1 MSKLDELQRV
11 EVTSSAE
18 WRKWL
23 SAHHTQKQGIWL
35 VRYKKPDPRHV
46 SWSDAVDEALC
57 FGWIDSQP
65 RKLDD
70 TRSMLLITPRNP
82 KSAWSGINKEKVEKL
97 IAEGRMAPSGLR
109 TVEAAKAS
117 GTWDKLVAVEKMEK
131 PLRQRKK
138 QNKTSMRSHLQPSA
152 AFSIGFRKPSDR
164 KPAPL
169 GLKRLLLKQKTIFA
183 PISGV
188 SRQPSRRPASQPKI
202 AFLRV
207 RPQ

>member
-70 TRSMLLITPRNP
+70 IRSMLLITPRNP
-82 KSAWSGINKEKVEKL
+82 KSAWSGINKEKVDKL
-97 IAEGRMAPSGLR
+97 IAEGRIAAAGLKA
-109 TVEAAKAS
+109 VAEAKAS
-117 GTWDKLVAVEKMEK
+117 GTWDKLVAVEKMEMPPDLVK
-131 PLRQRKK
+131 AFASAKKAK
-138 QNKTSMRSHLQPSA
+138 QNFDAFPPSTKRGILDWISQAKRSETRA
-152 AFSIGFRKPSDR
+152 ARIEETVIKAKDNIR
-164 KPAPL
+164 AN
-169 GLKRLLLKQKTIFA
+169 QW
-183 PISGV
+183 
-188 SRQPSRRPASQPKI
+188 RQPSGK
-202 AFLRV
+202 
-207 RPQ
+207 

>member
-82 KSAWSGINKEKVEKL
+82 KSAWSGINKEKVQKL
-97 IAEGRMAPSGLR
+97 IAEGRMAPAGLR
-109 TVEAAKAS
+109 MVEAAKAS
-117 GTWDKLVAVEKMEK
+117 GTWDKLVAVEKMEMPPDLVK
-131 PLRQRKK
+131 AFAAAKEAK
-138 QNKTSMRSHLQPSA
+138 QNFDAFPPSTKRGILDWISQAKRPETRA
-152 AFSIGFRKPSDR
+152 ARIEETVTKAKDNIR
-164 KPAPL
+164 AN
-169 GLKRLLLKQKTIFA
+169 QW
-183 PISGV
+183 
-188 SRQPSRRPASQPKI
+188 RQPSTK
-202 AFLRV
+202 
-207 RPQ
+207 

>member
-1 MSKLDELQRV
+1 MSKLDELQSI
-11 EVTSSAE
+11 EVTSVAE

-57 FGWIDSQP
+57 LGWIDSQP

-97 IAEGRMAPSGLR
+97 ITEGRMAPAGVR
-109 TVEAAKAS
+109 MVEEAKAS
-117 GTWDKLVAVEKMEK
+117 GTWDKLVAVEKMEMPPDLVK
-131 PLRQRKK
+131 AFASAKKAK
-138 QNKTSMRSHLQPSA
+138 QNFDAFPPSTKRGILDWISQAKRPETRA
-152 AFSIGFRKPSDR
+152 ARIEETVTKAKDNIR
-164 KPAPL
+164 AN
-169 GLKRLLLKQKTIFA
+169 QW
-183 PISGV
+183 
-188 SRQPSRRPASQPKI
+188 RQPSTK
-202 AFLRV
+202 
-207 RPQ
+207 

>member
-23 SAHHTQKQGIWL
+23 SAHHTQNQGIWL

-70 TRSMLLITPRNP
+70 IRSMLLITPRNP

-97 IAEGRMAPSGLR
+97 IAEGRMAPAGLR
-109 TVEAAKAS
+109 MVEEAKAS
-117 GTWDKLVAVEKMEK
+117 GTWDKLVAVEKMEMPPDLVK
-131 PLRQRKK
+131 AFAAAKK
-138 QNKTSMRSHLQPSA
+138 EKKNFDAFPPSTKRGILDWISQAKRPETRA
-152 AFSIGFRKPSDR
+152 ARIEETVTKAKDNIR
-164 KPAPL
+164 AN
-169 GLKRLLLKQKTIFA
+169 QW
-183 PISGV
+183 
-188 SRQPSRRPASQPKI
+188 RQPSTK
-202 AFLRV
+202 
-207 RPQ
+207 